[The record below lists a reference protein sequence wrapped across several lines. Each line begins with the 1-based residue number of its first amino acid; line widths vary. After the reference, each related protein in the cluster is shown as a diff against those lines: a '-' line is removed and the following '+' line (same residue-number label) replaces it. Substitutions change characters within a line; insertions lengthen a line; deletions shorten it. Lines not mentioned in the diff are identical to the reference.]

1 MINYFRER
9 IWLIYSI
16 LAALSWGAW
25 GVLSKFISADI
36 SPFENHFLFTIGILF
51 TLPFIIRK
59 CRVMELT
66 TKGILWGILPALLAI
81 TGNIC
86 VYRSFELGGKAAV
99 VIPFTN
105 LYPVVTI
112 LIAVGIFREKLSW
125 KNGIGISL
133 VLPAIVLMSG
143 HFGISDHQG
152 ALCKNGDMDI
162 WFLFALLAMMFFG
175 LFSASQKV
183 TAGYLSGSWSFLG
196 FIISSVIFT
205 TVFLAFGLVDFDFS
219 RTTWCAGTLAGLFDG
234 LGVLFIYLAYQA
246 KGKAYQVSSIASTL
260 QQVFTVVLAILFL
273 KERITLT
280 GFAGIG
286 MAVAGAWFLVKDKK
300 ISDS

>member
-9 IWLIYSI
+9 LWFVYSI

-25 GVLSKFISADI
+25 GVLSKFVSADI

-59 CRVMELT
+59 CRVIELT

-86 VYRSFELGGKAAV
+86 VYRSFELGGKASV

-112 LIAVGIFREKLSW
+112 LIALVIFREKLSW
-125 KNGIGISL
+125 KNGIGILL

-143 HFGISDHQG
+143 QYGITDHP
-152 ALCKNGDMDI
+152 CSFFKNRELGI
-162 WFLFALLAMMFFG
+162 WLLFTLVAMLFFG

-183 TAGYLSGSWSFLG
+183 TAGYLSGSWSFMG

-205 TVFLAFGLVDFDFS
+205 TVFLALGLVDFDFS
-219 RTTWCAGTLAGLFDG
+219 QTTWWAGSLAGLLDG
-234 LGVLFIYLAYQA
+234 LGVLFIYLAYRA
-246 KGKAYQVSSIASTL
+246 KGKASQVSSIASLL
-260 QQVFTVVLAILFL
+260 QQVFTVVLAIVFL
-273 KERITLT
+273 KERLSLT

-286 MAVAGAWFLVKDKK
+286 MAIAGAWFLLKDRKM
-300 ISDS
+300 SDS